1 MKDLDEIVSKSWSAE
16 VPAEIREQFFWL
28 RHVAFWVDETLT
40 ELEKAELILL
50 QHLPSQRSVPGIST
64 ARSTHPPSSRGAQ
77 RPESRPPSPTHELRL
92 GMRTRGRAETANSR
106 ARYWDARHAG
116 RPTAVRAGRDGH
128 RLGAVGGANVGED
141 ALTMSSVSSY
151 AQTFTTL
158 GAVAF
163 FGASIAW
170 SSVFS
175 ATRGNLLL
183 LVWSATL
190 FILAAVAA
198 ASSGLIASSD
208 QIDLERDMGARR
220 VLRVLALFSAA
231 LVLAGIWLLS
241 FAAVGLEDIGDGGSD
256 RGRKVTWAAA
266 AVTVGGSCALIGC
279 AVVVRVCYSRNDRVW
294 RF

>member
-1 MKDLDEIVSKSWSAE
+1 M
-16 VPAEIREQFFWL
+16 
-28 RHVAFWVDETLT
+28 
-40 ELEKAELILL
+40 
-50 QHLPSQRSVPGIST
+50 
-64 ARSTHPPSSRGAQ
+64 HPTDIIYTCP
-77 RPESRPPSPTHELRL
+77 
-92 GMRTRGRAETANSR
+92 
-106 ARYWDARHAG
+106 
-116 RPTAVRAGRDGH
+116 
-128 RLGAVGGANVGED
+128 
-141 ALTMSSVSSY
+141 
-151 AQTFTTL
+151 
-158 GAVAF
+158 
-163 FGASIAW
+163 GASIAW

-266 AVTVGGSCALIGC
+266 AVTVGGSCGLIGC

>member
-1 MKDLDEIVSKSWSAE
+1 MH
-16 VPAEIREQFFWL
+16 QFFWL

-50 QHLPSQRSVPGIST
+50 QHLPSQRSVPGVRTFQIAPSSHICSHISLQLPLRAQIST

-128 RLGAVGGANVGED
+128 RLGAVRGANVGED

-163 FGASIAW
+163 FGAY
-170 SSVFS
+170 FS
-175 ATRGNLLL
+175 PAFSTTHILLEGHQNLFL
-183 LVWSATL
+183 
-190 FILAAVAA
+190 
-198 ASSGLIASSD
+198 
-208 QIDLERDMGARR
+208 ARR
-220 VLRVLALFSAA
+220 APRSHFLTHVQAR
-231 LVLAGIWLLS
+231 LS
-241 FAAVGLEDIGDGGSD
+241 PGPPSSPPP
-256 RGRKVTWAAA
+256 
-266 AVTVGGSCALIGC
+266 AVTSSC
-279 AVVVRVCYSRNDRVW
+279 
-294 RF
+294 